1 MMLPCSSSVQCGE
14 PRPADVVSATKA
26 RMEVR
31 LPVLPWSWGVW
42 SISEMTSTLRATIQI
57 MAITEYT
64 RVWCQQRNGD
74 NSNVQ
79 QLENTL
85 YYKRV

>member
-14 PRPADVVSATKA
+14 PRPAAVFSATKA
-26 RMEVR
+26 RMEAR
-31 LPVLPWSWGVW
+31 LPVLPWSDGVW

-64 RVWCQQRNGD
+64 GVWCQERSSD
-74 NSNVQ
+74 NSNV
-79 QLENTL
+79 
-85 YYKRV
+85 